1 VGLGE
6 QPHRDRQEGPIQ
18 AFIPIMMFAILFG
31 LSMDYEVFLLSRI
44 REEYLRTGNNAEAV
58 ADGLSATARVITA
71 AAAIMCTFFL
81 AFVLGD
87 NVIIKL
93 FGIGFASAIFI
104 DATLI
109 RLVIV
114 PSTMELLG
122 DANWWLP
129 SWLDRI
135 LPHLDVEGPSIA
147 TDQGA
152 LIGERSSAA

>member
-1 VGLGE
+1 
-6 QPHRDRQEGPIQ
+6 
-18 AFIPIMMFAILFG
+18 ILFG

-44 REEYLRTGNNAEAV
+44 REEYVRTGNNAQSV

-81 AFVLGD
+81 SFVLGD
-87 NVIIKL
+87 NIIIKL

-109 RLVIV
+109 RMVIV

-122 DANWWLP
+122 DANWSLP
-129 SWLDRI
+129 SCLDGT
-135 LPHLDVEGPSIA
+135 LPPLDVEGPA
-147 TDQGA
+147 A
-152 LIGERSSAA
+152 LPSEPSPPAEEREPVGVGD

>member
-1 VGLGE
+1 M
-6 QPHRDRQEGPIQ
+6 
-18 AFIPIMMFAILFG
+18 MMFAILFG
-31 LSMDYEVFLLSRI
+31 LSMDYEVFLLSRV
-44 REEYLRTGNNAEAV
+44 REEYLRSGDNGQSV

-81 AFVLGD
+81 SFVLGD
-87 NVIIKL
+87 NIVIKL

-129 SWLDRI
+129 GWLDRI
-135 LPHLDVEGPSIA
+135 LPHLDVEGPGVVHFEGGDAGVPGEPDGVTVA
-147 TDQGA
+147 TGPN
-152 LIGERSSAA
+152 